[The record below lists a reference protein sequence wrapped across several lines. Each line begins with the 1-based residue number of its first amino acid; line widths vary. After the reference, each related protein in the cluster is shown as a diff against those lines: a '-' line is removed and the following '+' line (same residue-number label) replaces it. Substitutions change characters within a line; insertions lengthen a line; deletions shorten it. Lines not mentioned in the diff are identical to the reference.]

1 MKERTQEEDMLTDK
15 EQETLNK
22 AGKIRTPNNNT
33 GKETQRQRREGALD
47 KTQEKMMTEGT

>member
-1 MKERTQEEDMLTDK
+1 MLTDK